1 MTVHIC
7 YLRSCFFSLFHKM
20 SKWIFGEMSVIDLCN
35 IDWPTQW
42 LTKALNRAS
51 PRKVIL
57 WRYLGDHII
66 IFYHFRFHEV
76 VIIPQHIPHPPPPLP
91 LLGTWLWTVVIEE
104 PVDFQS
110 NSLIH
115 STNQF
120 RIPRN
125 AISVAQITSPSC
137 CMNISL

>member
-20 SKWIFGEMSVIDLCN
+20 SKWIFGEMSVIDLYN

-42 LTKALNRAS
+42 LTKALNIAS
-51 PRKVIL
+51 PRKLML
-57 WRYLGDHII
+57 WRYLGDHFI
-66 IFYHFRFHEV
+66 IFYHFLSHEV
-76 VIIPQHIPHPPPPLP
+76 VIVPQHIPHPPP
-91 LLGTWLWTVVIEE
+91 LLGTCLWTVVIEE

-120 RIPRN
+120 RIPMECN
-125 AISVAQITSPSC
+125 LCGSDNLSVV
-137 CMNISL
+137 L